1 MDRLWK
7 EMQWFLQQK
16 RYVIAIIITGICSYG
31 FGVVHPGLGIDDTVS
46 DWYFADGLSVVVGRW
61 VLYLINK
68 VFHVAEYA
76 PFLTDF
82 FGVLLLMIAAV
93 LMCVLFRR
101 IFGEQISVWG
111 YVIFSCVFLS
121 NPIISEVFVFY
132 LHNGVGI
139 GYIVTTL
146 ALLLFEESLSQ
157 RGKHKIKYLAGEVI
171 CLWIGVGC
179 YESFIIFFLLG
190 TIVIMFF
197 RGMVGKDKLTA
208 RYVFSNLGLLA
219 LIAIGCIVL
228 RQTVVALM
236 IEMFQLQNITDAA
249 EQRNLMEMFVLF
261 QGREGLDILWMLVKR
276 FWLVYH
282 LNAVVYLPVAGYE
295 FAVFC
300 FAIASVV
307 LAIRRKNLWYPL
319 LFAGMLIAP
328 FLLVIAE
335 ASVTL
340 YRACQYLPF
349 FVGASML
356 LVFRAASANRR
367 KVFLQPLVLGW
378 MFILVF
384 NQAEFMNRCFYVDY
398 KKYENTKDVLFEIAH
413 QVERE
418 YGTDIPVVFTGRYE
432 TPHELIKDFY
442 VDFSSW
448 QFQYISK
455 ITDKIDIHLKEKYYS
470 PYGYDFS
477 GIASYAYID
486 WGFVAFDGTNRE
498 MVHFLQLHGHPL
510 KTVQD
515 EAVLGEARSKAESM
529 PNWPAEGS
537 MRMEDGYILIH
548 M

>member
-1 MDRLWK
+1 MNKLWK

-16 RYVIAIIITGICSYG
+16 IYVVAMILTGICSYG

-61 VLYLINK
+61 VVYLINK
-68 VFHVAEYA
+68 VLHIAEYA
-76 PFLTDF
+76 PFFTDF
-82 FGVLLLMIAAV
+82 LGVLLLMIAAV

-101 IFGEQISVWG
+101 IFGDRVSVWG

-146 ALLLFEESLSQ
+146 ALLLFESSLNQ
-157 RGKHKIKYLAGEVI
+157 HGKQKIKYMLGEMI

-179 YESFIIFFLLG
+179 YESFLIFFLLG

-197 RGMVGKDKLTA
+197 RGMVGKDKLTS
-208 RYVFSNLGLLA
+208 RYVFRNLGLLA

-228 RQTVVALM
+228 RQITLALM
-236 IEMFQLQNITDAA
+236 VAIFQLQNITTAD
-249 EQRNLMEMFVLF
+249 QRNLMEMFVLF
-261 QGREGLDILWMLVKR
+261 QGRKGLDTLWMLVKR

-282 LNAVVYLPVAGYE
+282 LNAVVYLPVAAYE
-295 FAVFC
+295 LAVFC
-300 FAIASVV
+300 FGIASVV

-319 LFAGMLIAP
+319 LFVGMLIAP

-349 FVGASML
+349 FVGAGML
-356 LVFRAASANRR
+356 LVFCAASNSKR
-367 KVFLQPLVLGW
+367 KKILQPLVLGLA
-378 MFILVF
+378 FVLVF

-398 KKYENTKDVLFEIAH
+398 QKYENTKEVLLEVAH
-413 QVERE
+413 RVEEE
-418 YGTDIPVVFTGRYE
+418 YGTDTPVVFAGVYQ
-432 TPHELIKDFY
+432 TPREIIKDFY
-442 VDFSSW
+442 VDYSSW
-448 QFQYISK
+448 QFRYISA
-455 ITDKIDIHLKEKYYS
+455 ITDKIDVHLKEKYYS

-477 GIASYAYID
+477 GIAGYAYID
-486 WGFVAFDGTNRE
+486 WGAVAFGGTNRE
-498 MVHFLQLHGHPL
+498 LVHFLELHGHPL
-510 KTVQD
+510 QTVQD
-515 EAVLGEARSKAESM
+515 QTVLEEARSKAESM
-529 PNWPAEGS
+529 PKWPAGGS
-537 MRMEDGYILIH
+537 VQMEDGYILIR